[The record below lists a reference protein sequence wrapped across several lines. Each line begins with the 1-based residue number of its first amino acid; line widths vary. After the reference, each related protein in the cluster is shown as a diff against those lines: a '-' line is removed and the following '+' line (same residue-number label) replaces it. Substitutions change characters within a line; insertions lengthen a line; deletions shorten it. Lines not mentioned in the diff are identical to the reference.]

1 MRIVLDTNV
10 LIAAFIARGVCH
22 QLLKHCIR
30 NHDLVTSQFILD
42 EIREKLVEKFK
53 YTSETA
59 DEVVRLLRSQ
69 MEVVSRAPLDTPVC
83 RDADD
88 DNVLATAVAG
98 NSECLV
104 TGDKDLLV
112 LKQYHGIDLLSPGEF
127 QVYENTGES

>member
-10 LIAAFIARGVCH
+10 LIAAFIARGACH
-22 QLLKHCIR
+22 QLLEHCIR

-69 MEVVSRAPLDTPVC
+69 MEVVSPTPLETPVC

-88 DNVLATAVAG
+88 DNILATAVAG
-98 NSECLV
+98 NGECLV

-112 LKQYHGIDLLSPGEF
+112 LKQFQGIDILSPGDF
-127 QVYENTGES
+127 QAYEKPGKP